1 MSSIS
6 KLTAATRSTPK
17 PRQSRAP
24 WWRKALQALA
34 WSMAALWSLLLIAWL
49 TLHWGILNHI
59 EQWRPEIQARATS
72 ALGTTVQIGHI
83 EAVPSGWMPTVR
95 LRDVVLLDAA
105 GRPAL
110 RLPRVTAALSPRSLL
125 TFDLRLDQMLI
136 EGAELEVRR
145 DALGR
150 LFVGGLDFSGATSTD
165 SDQAAAN
172 WFFKQHEFVVRSGS
186 LRWTDEQRLAPPLA
200 LTDVSLV
207 MRNGVRHHDIRLDA
221 TPPPGWGER
230 FSAQGRFT
238 QPLLAERGDWRR
250 WSGTVNL
257 ELPRA
262 DVSELR
268 RYVSLPFE
276 LSDGEGALRAWLELA
291 EGEPREITLDM
302 ALRSVSMR
310 LARNVAPLGF
320 EQVEGRL
327 SAKRSDDGISV
338 RAQQFGFVTA
348 DGLRWPRGDLT
359 LALRQRQDRTGTQPV
374 TGGEFSAQRLDLDV
388 MTQIAER
395 VPLGD
400 ALRKLLAELAPKGIV
415 NAMTASWDG
424 PLDEPSRYAV
434 KATFGGLSLAARASS
449 EPRGIGRP
457 GLRNADLEL
466 SANQDGGQA
475 RLALNG
481 GALEFPGVFEEALLP
496 LDKFAAQLAWRIT
509 PGKLTGSAKQ
519 LEVKVNDANFANVD
533 AQGDLSGTWRTG
545 AGDAR
550 GRGGRFPGQ
559 LELSG
564 KLSRGLAART
574 ARYLPMGLPESARR
588 YVARAV
594 TGGVLA
600 GVNFRVK
607 GDLWDFP
614 FVGSKQDEFRI
625 AAKVEDLTFA
635 YVPSA
640 PASATEEAFVSTWPA
655 LTKVS
660 GELVFDRSS
669 MEVRNAQARVDG
681 FELKQVNGGIRNLAE
696 RSVLVL
702 EGNGRGPLADALRF
716 VNASPVGQ
724 WIGSAL
730 KRATAVGNGE
740 LKLALNI
747 PLYDTSKSMVQGS
760 VVLAGNDIRISPD
773 TPLLAAARGRVDF
786 TQRHFSISGASA
798 RVLGGDASFE
808 GGLRGDGW
816 LRFAGQGVASAE
828 GLRRATELPAL
839 SRIAGSLNGQTAYRI
854 SLGFTRGH
862 TEVAVTSN
870 LAGLGA
876 DLPAPLR
883 KAAEAS
889 LPMRFQTSLLPESLE
904 PGQSPRDTL
913 RFELGTVVQ
922 AQFVRD
928 LSHDAPVVLR
938 GGVGVLDAAPASERG
953 VAANLNLGSVNADAW
968 SALGRKLGAFGAS
981 EGAGSGGDYL
991 PHSIALRAQE
1001 ITTGARRITKVVA
1014 GISQTEGVWR
1024 ANVDADQLNG
1034 YVEYRVPR
1042 RSTGAG
1048 LVHARLA
1055 RLSLPKAEAEGV
1067 ESLLDDQ
1074 PVNLPA
1080 LDIVVDDFEL
1090 RGKRLGRIE
1099 IEAANRGSSETRD
1112 APREWRLSRLNMTTP
1127 EANLSATGSWGAA
1140 AGSGAAASAPAAS
1153 SGRKRVVMNF
1163 KLDLTD
1169 SGAFLERFGTGKAI
1183 KGGRGRVTGQV
1194 EWPGSPLSP
1203 DFKHMTGQLNLA
1215 VESGQFLKVE
1225 PGVARLLGVL
1235 SLQSLPRRL
1244 ALDFRDLF
1252 QEGFAFDSVTGDVKI
1267 AQGVAS
1273 TNNLRMRGVQAAVL
1287 IEGRADITR
1296 ETQDLRV
1303 VVVPEINA
1311 GTASLA
1317 YAAIN
1322 PAIGL
1327 GTFLAQIFLRK
1338 PMMQAGTREF
1348 HVSGPWADPKVERVE
1363 RNPGDPIPE
1372 FDVNVPAAATSTT
1385 TTTP

>member
-6 KLTAATRSTPK
+6 NLTGAARSTPE
-17 PRQSRAP
+17 PCQSRAP

-59 EQWRPEIQARATS
+59 EQWRPEIQARAST
-72 ALGTTVQIGHI
+72 ALRTTVQIGHI
-83 EAVPSGWMPTVR
+83 EAGSSGWMPTVH

-110 RLPRVTAALSPRSLL
+110 RLPRVTAAVSPRSLL
-125 TFDLRLDQMLI
+125 ALDLRLDQMLI

-150 LFVGGLDFSGATSTD
+150 LYVGGLDFSGAGAID
-165 SDQAAAN
+165 GDRAAAN
-172 WFFKQHEFVVRSGS
+172 WFFKQPEFVVRGGS

-207 MRNGVRHHDIRLDA
+207 MRNGVRQHDIRLDA
-221 TPPPGWGER
+221 TPPAGWGER
-230 FSAQGRFT
+230 FSLQGRFT
-238 QPLLAERGDWRR
+238 QPLLADSGDWRR
-250 WSGTVNL
+250 WSGTATAD
-257 ELPRA
+257 LPHA

-276 LSDGEGALRAWLELA
+276 LSHGEGALRAWLELA
-291 EGEPREITLDM
+291 EGDPRELTLDM
-302 ALRSVSMR
+302 ALRSVTMR
-310 LARNVAPLGF
+310 LASHVEPLGF

-327 SAKRSDDGISV
+327 SARRSDDSLSV

-359 LALRQRQDRTGTQPV
+359 LSLRQRRDGASTQPV
-374 TGGEFSAQRLDLDV
+374 SGGEFNAQRLDLGV

-395 VPLGD
+395 LPLGD
-400 ALRKLLAELAPKGIV
+400 ALRKLLAELAPKGVV
-415 NAMTASWDG
+415 NAMSARWDG
-424 PLDEPSRYAV
+424 PLDDPSHYDV
-434 KATFGGLSLAARASS
+434 KATFSGLTLAARASS
-449 EPRGIGRP
+449 EPRAVGRP
-457 GLRNADLEL
+457 GLRNADIEL
-466 SANQDGGQA
+466 GANQDGGQA
-475 RLALNG
+475 RVALNG

-496 LDKFAAQLAWRIT
+496 LDKLSAQLTWRMT
-509 PGKLTGSAKQ
+509 PGKEPAAPRQ
-519 LEVKVNDANFANVD
+519 LEVKVSDAIFANAD
-533 AQGDLSGTWRTG
+533 AQGDLSGTWRSG
-545 AGDAR
+545 AGAQF
-550 GRGGRFPGQ
+550 GRGARYPGQ

-564 KLSRGLAART
+564 KLTRGLAART
-574 ARYLPMGLPESARR
+574 ARYLPLGLPDSVRR

-594 TGGVLA
+594 TGGHLA

-614 FVGSKQDEFRI
+614 FVGSRQGEFRI
-625 AAKVEDLTFA
+625 AARLEDVIYA
-635 YVPSA
+635 YLPSV
-640 PASATEEAFVSTWPA
+640 PASATEAAFASTWPA
-655 LTKVS
+655 LTKVH

-681 FELKQVNGGIRNLAE
+681 FELKRINGGIRNLAE

-702 EGNGRGPLADALRF
+702 EGNGRGPLADALRY
-716 VNASPVGQ
+716 VNSSPVGR
-724 WIGSAL
+724 WIGDAL
-730 KRATAVGNGE
+730 GRTTASGIAE
-740 LKLALNI
+740 LRLGLNI
-747 PLYDTSKSMVQGS
+747 PLYDTSKGTVQGS
-760 VVLAGNDIRISPD
+760 VLLAGNDIRISPE

-786 TQRHFSISGASA
+786 TQRHLSVSGGSA

-808 GGLRGDGW
+808 GGLRGDGS
-816 LRFAGQGVASAE
+816 LRFAGQGVATAD
-828 GLRRATELPAL
+828 GLRRATELPQLA
-839 SRIAGSLNGQTAYRI
+839 RIAASLNGQTAYRI

-862 TEVAVTSN
+862 TELAVTSN
-870 LAGLGA
+870 LVGLGSE
-876 DLPAPLR
+876 LPAPVR
-883 KAAEAS
+883 KAAETS

-904 PGQSPRDTL
+904 PGQSARDTL
-913 RFELGTVVQ
+913 HFELGNVVQ

-928 LSHDAPVVLR
+928 LSQDAPLVLR
-938 GGVGVLDAAPASERG
+938 GGIGVLDAVPSSASG
-953 VAANLNLGSVNADAW
+953 VAANLNLGSVDADAW
-968 SALGRKLGAFGAS
+968 GALARRLGGLGAGDGAD
-981 EGAGSGGDYL
+981 GGNYL
-991 PHSIALRAQE
+991 PHSVALRAQE
-1001 ITTGARRITKVVA
+1001 ITTGTRSITKLVA
-1014 GISQTEGVWR
+1014 GISQSEGVWR
-1024 ANVDADQLNG
+1024 ANIDADQLNG
-1034 YVEYRVPR
+1034 YIEYRMPR
-1042 RSTGAG
+1042 RAASA

-1055 RLSLPKAEAEGV
+1055 RLSLPRAEAEGV

-1074 PVNLPA
+1074 PANLPA

-1099 IEAANRGSSETRD
+1099 IEALNRSSGE
-1112 APREWRLSRLNMTTP
+1112 AREWRLSRLNMNTP
-1127 EANLSATGSWGAA
+1127 EANLSATGSWGGSAPGASA
-1140 AGSGAAASAPAAS
+1140 AGSS
-1153 SGRKRVVMNF
+1153 RKRVVMTF
-1163 KLDLTD
+1163 KLDLAD
-1169 SGAFLERFGTGKAI
+1169 SGGFLERFGTAKAI
-1183 KGGRGRVTGQV
+1183 KGGKGRITGQV
-1194 EWPGSPLSP
+1194 AWPGSPLSP
-1203 DFKHMTGQLNLA
+1203 DFKHMNGQLNLA

-1225 PGVARLLGVL
+1225 PGVTRLLGVL

-1252 QEGFAFDSVTGDVKI
+1252 QEGFAFDSVTGDLKI

-1348 HVSGPWADPKVERVE
+1348 HVAGPWADPKVVRVE
-1363 RNPGDPIPE
+1363 RKPGDPIPE
-1372 FDVNVPAAATSTT
+1372 FDSATPAAASTT
-1385 TTTP
+1385 PTTP